1 MGSRASARSQRQY
14 DHSGAHGASG
24 LTPVRPVSST
34 REMNQTSSL
43 LVRSGDGARW
53 GRTSAGLLT
62 FGIAI
67 VLFFPGL
74 AVHESL
80 HLVVLNLVGGH
91 GSLVVRPWKFALVDL
106 SLPSLHVQPVPA
118 LDLSRQLAVNFFGPA
133 VAAVLFAIPFV
144 YVRNGPLKLALG
156 AGVAVLIFYAVI
168 ESAYL
173 LDDLYLNVDLGVLVT
188 PELNYGVP
196 LAICAAA
203 GFLAALRPRVRA
215 R

>member
-1 MGSRASARSQRQY
+1 M
-14 DHSGAHGASG
+14 
-24 LTPVRPVSST
+24 L
-34 REMNQTSSL
+34 ELNQTSSF
-43 LVRSGDGARW
+43 LVRRPDGSHWA
-53 GRTSAGLLT
+53 RTSAGILT
-62 FGIAI
+62 FAIAI

-118 LDLSRQLAVNFFGPA
+118 LDIGRQLVVNFFGPA
-133 VAAVLFAIPFV
+133 LAAALFAVPLL
-144 YVRNGPLKLALG
+144 YVRNRPLRLALG
-156 AGVAVLIFYAVI
+156 ASVATLAFYAAI
-168 ESAYL
+168 ESVYL
-173 LDDLYLNVDLGVLVT
+173 LDDIYLNIDLGVLVT

-196 LAICAAA
+196 LAICALA
-203 GFLAALRPRVRA
+203 GILAAFRPAPLRA

>member
-1 MGSRASARSQRQY
+1 MTA
-14 DHSGAHGASG
+14 
-24 LTPVRPVSST
+24 RPVSST
-34 REMNQTSSL
+34 RVMSQTSSL
-43 LVRSGDGARW
+43 LVHGHDGSRW
-53 GRTSAGLLT
+53 ARTSAGLLT

-91 GSLVVRPWKFALVDL
+91 GSLVVRPWKFALIDL

-118 LDLSRQLAVNFFGPA
+118 LDLGRQLVVNFFGPA
-133 VAAVLFAIPFV
+133 LAAVIFAIPLF
-144 YVRNGPLKLALG
+144 YVRNRSLRLALG
-156 AGVAVLIFYAVI
+156 AGIAVLIFYAVI

-173 LDDLYLNVDLGVLVT
+173 LDDVYLNVDFGVLVT

-196 LAICAAA
+196 LAICAMA
-203 GFLAALRPRVRA
+203 GFLAVLRPRVRG